1 MGMLQ
6 KGPLSSILYKES
18 VSVRGYY
25 WQAGFEMFKK
35 NPFTGVGI
43 DRYGANFKE
52 LRNVSYPLEYGFNI
66 TSSNAHN
73 TFIQL
78 FATGGLFVGLSYLLL
93 LGYVFISGLKS
104 LKKSDPH
111 QQRILLGLLSAWI
124 GFQAQSL
131 ISIDNIGVSVW
142 GWLLSGMILGVTANV
157 KILENPLRQ
166 ENKNLS
172 VNKKSQINLF
182 QPIMSG
188 VFLIPIVLICYFLLQ
203 SERDLAVA
211 RNYTNPS
218 ALQNKETVLNFA
230 NQVINNPLADKY
242 YKLQASLFLYDMGYS
257 EYAYNMIKKLS
268 NADKRNL
275 DGLNALLAIETA
287 RDNKMTSVKI
297 REEIAKYDPWNAQN
311 YLELGKLYK
320 SMGNLEKAKLMK
332 DKILSF
338 APDTDQ
344 AKNAIQVLA

>member
-1 MGMLQ
+1 
-6 KGPLSSILYKES
+6 
-18 VSVRGYY
+18 
-25 WQAGFEMFKK
+25 
-35 NPFTGVGI
+35 
-43 DRYGANFKE
+43 
-52 LRNVSYPLEYGFNI
+52 
-66 TSSNAHN
+66 
-73 TFIQL
+73 
-78 FATGGLFVGLSYLLL
+78 
-93 LGYVFISGLKS
+93 
-104 LKKSDPH
+104 
-111 QQRILLGLLSAWI
+111 
-124 GFQAQSL
+124 
-131 ISIDNIGVSVW
+131 
-142 GWLLSGMILGVTANV
+142 
-157 KILENPLRQ
+157 
-166 ENKNLS
+166 
-172 VNKKSQINLF
+172 
-182 QPIMSG
+182 MSG

-287 RDNKMTSVKI
+287 RDNKITSVKI